1 MCFGGGGSPATIYA
15 PDYSA
20 YDREFALQKAAI
32 EQSMSS
38 NSQLMQTQL
47 NAALRQQGQ
56 VKEDS
61 VALQRQLAENS
72 SAQAMRMAQL
82 IGTPPPEKTADAPV
96 VAGNRNP
103 ATNKGKSALRIERQ
117 TATSSG
123 AGSGLNIS

>member
-20 YDREFALQKAAI
+20 YDREFALQKASI